1 LMAKTVAYKVEQANH
16 TYRLKLMALTRTRL
30 SMTKKAQA
38 VQPKRIITASPND
51 PIMKLVKQI
60 GAEDIA
66 TDVINAIMRPLIQ
79 LITSQGDDTE
89 SAFNKAITLIAAS
102 DPKNQLELMLATQLA
117 MTHLTLGK
125 SAQLLDKNYKDVNT
139 INSLG
144 NLYTKLSRLGIDQI
158 NTLERMKGKGH
169 QKIIVEKV
177 NIESGGQAAIGV
189 YKGGGG

>member
-1 LMAKTVAYKVEQANH
+1 
-16 TYRLKLMALTRTRL
+16 
-30 SMTKKAQA
+30 MTKKAQA

-158 NTLERMKGKGH
+158 NTLERMKGKGQ

-189 YKGGGG
+189 YEGGRV